1 MPQLLERCHREDAVE
16 QARQSQVDEEKAH
29 PGEPGFRDAELQLAA
44 DEAEK
49 DQPEERQSEVEDVEH
64 AGLIVPDRPPNAK
77 KAGRENLTRSSG
89 HAASA
94 DLPRSMMVHQRVRS
108 NDAYKLHQDETRIA
122 QLLERCQRED
132 AVEQA
137 RQSQVDEEKAHP
149 GEPGF
154 GDAELQLAA
163 DEAEKDQPEERQSEV
178 EDIYHAGLIV
188 PAPPPNAKK
197 AGRDNLT
204 RSSGHAASAD
214 LPRSMMVHQHVRSN
228 DAYNLHHATILV

>member
-1 MPQLLERCHREDAVE
+1 MPQLLERCQREDAVE

-77 KAGRENLTRSSG
+77 KAGRDNLTRSSG

-108 NDAYKLHQDETRIA
+108 TDAYK
-122 QLLERCQRED
+122 
-132 AVEQA
+132 
-137 RQSQVDEEKAHP
+137 
-149 GEPGF
+149 
-154 GDAELQLAA
+154 
-163 DEAEKDQPEERQSEV
+163 
-178 EDIYHAGLIV
+178 
-188 PAPPPNAKK
+188 
-197 AGRDNLT
+197 
-204 RSSGHAASAD
+204 
-214 LPRSMMVHQHVRSN
+214 
-228 DAYNLHHATILV
+228 LHHATILVREHVAMKNVGAREINKSVADFHVARILCLAGGRVEQYLSGVCWIGLRSWNRNNVLPYEAFARFVRLLWNIWIVHFDHLERINMYMKRMSDTAC